1 MGYQEEMHV
10 FLQEQRE
17 YIKQMADT
25 IETLACLTQG
35 LLKVVHRV
43 EGDDGIL
50 IVAKR
55 ALELASAVRFS
66 DQAKPDKALIQ
77 RLCDEAKTAK

>member
-10 FLQEQRE
+10 FLQEQQD

-25 IETLACLTQG
+25 LETLACLTQG

-43 EGDDGIL
+43 EGDDGIQ

-55 ALELASAVRFS
+55 ALELANGIRFS
-66 DQAKPDKALIQ
+66 DQAKPDKVLIQ